1 MAASVIEVQG
11 VSKRYGEVLAVDGVD
26 LLLEAGG
33 IFGLIGRNG
42 AGKSTL
48 FRMMLGLTPPDAGD
62 IRIGGEP
69 VRGRRFRE
77 VRRSIGYLPE
87 NAVFYDNLTGL
98 ETLRFFAALKGAR
111 ATACQPLLDKVGLG
125 AAGGKRVR
133 GYSKGMRQRLA
144 LAQALLGEPQLLFL
158 DEPTNGLDPEGVREF
173 YAILGEVRGRGG
185 TVLLTSHILAEI
197 QERVDS
203 LAIMKLGRLQARGTL
218 QELRESMNLPLVI
231 TLRPR
236 EGNEAGLR
244 AALAALGLQA
254 VPGHD
259 AALSVTCRRELKMA
273 VLEAVAALPGAVTDL
288 QVREPSLEDV
298 YLGHA
303 A

>member
-26 LLLEAGG
+26 LLLEGGG

-98 ETLRFFAALKGAR
+98 ETLRFFAALKGAP
-111 ATACQPLLDKVGLG
+111 AAACQPLLDKVGLG

-203 LAIMKLGRLQARGTL
+203 LAIMKLGRIQARGTL

-236 EGNEAGLR
+236 EGSEAGLR
-244 AALAALGLQA
+244 AALAALGLEA
-254 VPGHD
+254 ASLNG

-273 VLEAVAALPGAVTDL
+273 VLEAVAALPG
-288 QVREPSLEDV
+288 E
-298 YLGHA
+298 HA
-303 A
+303 